1 MDMYQ
6 KRKMRQEKKKNSN
19 QNGSDKIQVNWYPGH
34 MAKTK
39 REIKEKID
47 LVDVVI
53 HVVDAR
59 IPKSSFIKDIDE
71 FTKNKEKIILMSK
84 YDLCDT
90 IITDKWVKYYESQ
103 GYKVLVKKDTIK
115 KDLVNMINLVMKSVN
130 EKRKKNGLLPK
141 KAKVMIVGVS
151 NVGKSTLINQL
162 VNKKATEVG
171 NKPGVTKNINMIK
184 INKDIDL
191 IDTPGI
197 LWPKFDDPIIA
208 FNLASMTIIK
218 EEVLPIDEVAIFI
231 LKTLS
236 LYYPEKLKAN
246 FGIDKINE
254 TNLEETYSLISKF
267 KRIPFSVGEP
277 DYDRL
282 NNIIINQIKSEKL
295 KGITFDRI

>member
-1 MDMYQ
+1 MYQ
-6 KRKMRQEKKKNSN
+6 KRKIRAEKKNNDSQKSF
-19 QNGSDKIQVNWYPGH
+19 SKVPISWYPGH

-267 KRIPFSVGEP
+267 KGIPFSVGEP

>member
-1 MDMYQ
+1 MDN
-6 KRKMRQEKKKNSN
+6 KTN
-19 QNGSDKIQVNWYPGH
+19 INWYPGH

-267 KRIPFSVGEP
+267 KGITFSVGEP

>member
-1 MDMYQ
+1 M
-6 KRKMRQEKKKNSN
+6 
-19 QNGSDKIQVNWYPGH
+19 KIMNNENKANINWYPGH

-90 IITDKWVKYYESQ
+90 IITNKWVKYYEEI

-115 KDLVNMINLVMKSVN
+115 KDLVNMIHLVMKSVN
-130 EKRKKNGLLPK
+130 DKRKKNGLLPK

-231 LKTLS
+231 LKSLS
-236 LYYPEKLKAN
+236 LYYPDKLKSN
-246 FGIDKINE
+246 FGVDDINDNE
-254 TNLEETYSLISKF
+254 LEETYSTISKF
-267 KRIPFSVGEP
+267 KGIPFMGGEP
-277 DYDRL
+277 NYDRL
-282 NNIIINQIKSEKL
+282 NNMIVNEIKSERI